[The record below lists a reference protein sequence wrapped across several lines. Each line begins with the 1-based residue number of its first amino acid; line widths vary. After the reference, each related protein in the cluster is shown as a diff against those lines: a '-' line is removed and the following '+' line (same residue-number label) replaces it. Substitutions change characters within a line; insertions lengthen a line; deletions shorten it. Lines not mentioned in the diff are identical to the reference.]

1 MLKVKAPRKTSF
13 KSPGQSFA
21 ATKAKQNCTRATL
34 CSTKLQATGAT
45 GTENK
50 HLELYIQTIIQSFD
64 VYGGAKLC
72 PCLYMACNRFAD
84 ICCHCGLQ
92 IGAANLCPCGSQP
105 TGLRA
110 YGPTGRA
117 LGLRARLQAYGPG
130 PLAYDTGSTGPR
142 AYGPYGPTG
151 RAYGPT
157 GPDLGLPRGQWPCI
171 YIYIT
176 ISLVGGYRFYG
187 ISPTMY

>member
-110 YGPTGRA
+110 YGPGPWLTGPPTGLRARA
-117 LGLRARLQAYGPG
+117 LGLRYGLYRPTGLRALRAHGPGLRAYGPG
-130 PLAYDTGSTGPR
+130 PGASQGSM
-142 AYGPYGPTG
+142 AVY
-151 RAYGPT
+151 
-157 GPDLGLPRGQWPCI
+157 I
-171 YIYIT
+171 YIYHDI
-176 ISLVGGYRFYG
+176 IGGG
-187 ISPTMY
+187 I

>member
-92 IGAANLCPCGSQP
+92 IGAANLCPCGSQLCAAP
-105 TGLRA
+105 VA
-110 YGPTGRA
+110 CNCV
-117 LGLRARLQAYGPG
+117 LQSVAPVQFCF
-130 PLAYDTGSTGPR
+130 AT
-142 AYGPYGPTG
+142 
-151 RAYGPT
+151 
-157 GPDLGLPRGQWPCI
+157 C
-171 YIYIT
+171 
-176 ISLVGGYRFYG
+176 
-187 ISPTMY
+187 SP

>member
-110 YGPTGRA
+110 GPLAYGPAYRPTGPGPWLTIRA
-117 LGLRARLQAYGPG
+117 LQAHGLTGLTGPRAGPTGLRARTWGFPG
-130 PLAYDTGSTGPR
+130 VN
-142 AYGPYGPTG
+142 G
-151 RAYGPT
+151 RVY
-157 GPDLGLPRGQWPCI
+157 I

-187 ISPTMY
+187 ISPTMYW